1 MEVSLFG
8 LAFVSHYI
16 NVVAGLELGLA
27 FMVQHFRKQ
36 QHAFGLGANVHDDV
50 GRRELKHRA
59 LEHVVLA
66 RRLCCLG
73 GKAVEHGSKVVGAG
87 WSRLVAAGG
96 IVRLRMSLFMIP
108 LVFILVLRGL
118 LRMIGLC
125 LVGWL
130 LLG

>member
-50 GRRELKHRA
+50 GRRELEHRA

-73 GKAVEHGSKVVGAG
+73 GKAVEHGSKVVTWWRNWLFVTWLSMARRAALLIVIL
-87 WSRLVAAGG
+87 RLK
-96 IVRLRMSLFMIP
+96 S
-108 LVFILVLRGL
+108 
-118 LRMIGLC
+118 
-125 LVGWL
+125 
-130 LLG
+130 